1 MSTEQ
6 GNVEVY
12 RRRSRV
18 EQSTDRNRVIG
29 GLGKK
34 RSTTSSNL
42 QERIKHFAT
51 GTDSF
56 DKSKDNLS
64 PATSYVD
71 IGRPSPSLA
80 RRRSNTTDSLSTQL
94 SNDKGNLFNQAKN
107 NLSPVNSKADVGRP
121 SPSLARRRGN
131 TKDNTSSLSRQIS
144 TDKTNLSDQAKNNLS
159 PVNSKVEIGKLSPSL
174 SRQRKNSIN
183 RNESFSRRLSK
194 EEKDPFSKV
203 KNDLSAAPSNVEIQ
217 RPSPSL
223 ARRKISATDSTIS
236 LCRRFSNEKTDSL
249 SKKRENDST
258 DSSPRKNGDLSKD
271 LYDDSTEQSTAI
283 QGRHQHNT
291 LKEQDTTLQENMAV
305 KTQTS
310 DDENTLQ
317 DQSAPS
323 SQNNN
328 LLEVAGSHDKES
340 DIPREAQVK
349 RERDK
354 DLKNRPSHYPSTSF
368 ETITKTNIA
377 KKTIDSQSENSGSD
391 IIAYATKVQSTQR
404 ILDNGGSCSS
414 TENLSKG
421 KVTKYRSTAPEKTK
435 PEWNGNRIQENQKA
449 QTIESPKVAKRYT
462 ANNDV
467 IKPYRRKTSMSGA
480 FPNPKEYVETGSP
493 NHVRRQLSN
502 VHTNQDSS
510 SRKNREEKHQLRNIS
525 TICKLSNTIS
535 TVNIKDGSNTN
546 KLPLVS
552 NENCKTSR
560 SPGLQRKS
568 FQSEGSGVAGTLSLA
583 ERTTRLEGNAKEG
596 QHDAQVSLKPRGSEN
611 LTQKFNESTVKMFTS
626 PGKFADQNSLG
637 KPKGDSHL
645 SETGVNRET
654 ANALRGKGSLSTSID
669 SVTKDENNRS
679 SFSNAYEISN
689 IEKTIVVS
697 HDFNKKEP
705 HNIPEQ
711 STDCN
716 VNTISKKSKPDKA
729 FHANQ
734 KQAPSLE
741 KFNKRLENL
750 RDRSNT
756 WTTTDSDVDQ
766 VSPQSSEDSKCRKAK
781 KTDSSCSSNDKGE
794 KEPNRRKRLKKKRS
808 ERNKARSNFVAK
820 KSDKSVR
827 TKSVDTSDGDILESN
842 YTSDENRRADSEIES
857 EADDVLVDSEPQS
870 SLSSSTVKQNIENL
884 TSQLTDNKNNKKSE
898 STYQSKSHLTD
909 KNAGEYRESSIRD
922 KDVVE
927 NSMKSASL
935 TAVSFHN
942 FSSYSTNDMGSR
954 SEDEGSK
961 LPNWGK
967 LSKEGSL
974 GSFSSISKVSTL
986 KLQSFAGKSPFL
998 GPKRRSL
1005 STDIKQY
1012 STSSYTDISESH
1024 LNNIKN
1030 PFSLESRNIQNA
1042 ERTLSDSEPNS
1053 RLNISQ
1059 NKEDSYLKR
1068 SYTLPKNMKLQNF
1081 DIHTSPFSLTREQ
1094 TEKEKEDAAR
1104 AAEVLNS
1111 LPDSPFSLIGRFTRD
1126 TQRLIQSRTSSNG
1139 NDNDLTPE
1147 ISIDDEDDEFPSNIE
1162 RDFESN
1168 SNENAAV
1175 LNSVTDIPD
1184 SNNNEDVRTT
1194 DSQNFFEKDDILE
1207 KIVSDNETNRM
1218 KKKIKS
1224 RPPLK
1229 LSLSSDNDE
1238 SNTRTILDSPAPLRR
1253 PSYMIAHSS
1262 EDMGDPMSRL
1272 NIPVSKSEE
1281 QNENLKKQAKLIRP
1295 RVPGMLA
1302 TSLGLPKSSK
1312 CLTDTFYINCY
1323 A

>member
-1 MSTEQ
+1 MSADQ

-18 EQSTDRNRVIG
+18 EQSTDRNRLIG

-80 RRRSNTTDSLSTQL
+80 RRRSNTTDSTNSLSRQL
-94 SNDKGNLFNQAKN
+94 SNDKANLFNQAKN
-107 NLSPVNSKADVGRP
+107 NLSPVNSKADIGRP
-121 SPSLARRRGN
+121 SPSLARRRGY
-131 TKDNTSSLSRQIS
+131 TTDSTSSLSRQIS
-144 TDKTNLSDQAKNNLS
+144 TDKTNLSDQAKNNFS
-159 PVNSKVEIGKLSPSL
+159 PVNSKIEMGKPSPSL
-174 SRQRKNSIN
+174 SRRRKNSIN
-183 RNESFSRRLSK
+183 RTESFSRRLSS
-194 EEKDPFSKV
+194 EERDLFSKV
-203 KNDLSAAPSNVEIQ
+203 KNNLSAVSSNAESQ

-223 ARRKISATDSTIS
+223 SRRKISATDSTIS
-236 LCRRFSNEKTDSL
+236 LCRRFSNEKTDSS
-249 SKKRENDST
+249 SKQLENDST
-258 DSSPRKNGDLSKD
+258 DSTPRKNADLSKD
-271 LYDDSTEQSTAI
+271 HFDNSTGQSITV
-283 QGRHQHNT
+283 QERHQRNT
-291 LKEQDTTLQENMAV
+291 LKEPGTTLQENMAV
-305 KTQTS
+305 KIQTS
-310 DDENTLQ
+310 NDESTVQ
-317 DQSAPS
+317 DQLTRS
-323 SQNNN
+323 SPNKK
-328 LLEVAGSHDKES
+328 LSEVAGSHDKEN
-340 DIPREAQVK
+340 DILREAQVR

-354 DLKNRPSHYPSTSF
+354 DLKSKPSHYPLTSL

-377 KKTIDSQSENSGSD
+377 KKTVDSQSENSGSD
-391 IIAYATKVQSTQR
+391 TIAYATKAQSPR
-404 ILDNGGSCSS
+404 MVLDNGDSRSS
-414 TENLSKG
+414 TENFSKS
-421 KVTKYRSTAPEKTK
+421 KVTKYRSADPERIK
-435 PEWNGNRIQENQKA
+435 PEWNGNRSQENQNFKA
-449 QTIESPKVAKRYT
+449 QAGESPKVAKRYT
-462 ANNDV
+462 ADSNV
-467 IKPYRRKTSMSGA
+467 IKPYQRKTSVSGA
-480 FPNPKEYVETGSP
+480 FPNPERHVETGSP
-493 NHVRRQLSN
+493 NLVRRQLN
-502 VHTNQDSS
+502 NIRYNNQENCNWND
-510 SRKNREEKHQLRNIS
+510 REGKQQLRDIS
-525 TICKLSNTIS
+525 TIFTKS
-535 TVNIKDGSNTN
+535 TVNTKDGSNTN
-546 KLPLVS
+546 TLTLVS
-552 NENCKTSR
+552 NENCKAGR

-568 FQSEGSGVAGTLSLA
+568 FQSEGSGTAGISSLA
-583 ERTTRLEGNAKEG
+583 ERTTKLQANATVDQQG
-596 QHDAQVSLKPRGSEN
+596 TLVNLKPRGSEN
-611 LTQKFNESTVKMFTS
+611 LKQKFSESTVKMFTS
-626 PGKFADQNSLG
+626 PGNLVDQNSLG
-637 KPKGDSHL
+637 KPKEDAHL
-645 SETGVNRET
+645 SETGVPLET
-654 ANALRGKGSLSTSID
+654 ANAFRGKGSLNASID
-669 SVTKDENNRS
+669 SVTKDENKIS
-679 SFSNAYEISN
+679 SFSNAYESRN
-689 IEKTIVVS
+689 IQENFVVS
-697 HDFNKKEP
+697 HDFNKMEP

-716 VNTISKKSKPDKA
+716 VNTISKKSKPDKT

-741 KFNKRLENL
+741 KVNKRFQNL
-750 RDRSNT
+750 RDRCNT
-756 WTTTDSDVDQ
+756 WTTTDSDIDQ
-766 VSPQSSEDSKCRKAK
+766 ASPQSSEDSKCRKTK
-781 KTDSSCSSNDKGE
+781 ETDSSCSANDKGE

-820 KSDKSVR
+820 ISDKSVR
-827 TKSVDTSDGDILESN
+827 TKSIDTSDGDILESN
-842 YTSDENRRADSEIES
+842 YTTDENRRADSDIES
-857 EADDVLVDSEPQS
+857 EADDVLVDSEPES
-870 SLSSSTVKQNIENL
+870 SLSPSTAKQNIENL

-898 STYQSKSHLTD
+898 STYQIKSQLKD
-909 KNAGEYRESSIRD
+909 KNAGEYRESTTRD
-922 KDVVE
+922 KNVVE

-961 LPNWGK
+961 LANWGK
-967 LSKEGSL
+967 LSKEASL

-1005 STDIKQY
+1005 STDFKQY

-1030 PFSLESRNIQNA
+1030 PFSLETNNIQNA
-1042 ERTLSDSEPNS
+1042 ERTLSDSEPNANS
-1053 RLNISQ
+1053 GLNNSQ
-1059 NKEDSYLKR
+1059 NKEDGCLKR

-1126 TQRLIQSRTSSNG
+1126 TQRLIQSRTSGNG

-1147 ISIDDEDDEFPSNIE
+1147 ISIDDEDDEFPPNIE

-1168 SNENAAV
+1168 NNENEAAG
-1175 LNSVTDIPD
+1175 LNSITSIPD
-1184 SNNNEDVRTT
+1184 SNNNEDVRTS
-1194 DSQNFFEKDDILE
+1194 DSPKSCERDDILE
-1207 KIVSDNETNRM
+1207 KIVSNNETNRN
-1218 KKKIKS
+1218 KKIKS

-1229 LSLSSDNDE
+1229 LSLSSDSE
-1238 SNTRTILDSPAPLRR
+1238 SNSRTILDSPAPLRR

-1272 NIPVSKSEE
+1272 NIPITKSED
-1281 QNENLKKQAKLIRP
+1281 QNENLKKQARLIRP

-1302 TSLGLPKSSK
+1302 TSLAKSSK
-1312 CLTDTFYINCY
+1312 CLTV
-1323 A
+1323 